1 MYNRNI
7 IIIISYFLNIIIA
20 QSFGQNKVQYQ
31 NFDWNY
37 IQTPH
42 FDIYYYENQK
52 FLAEFAADVAEE
64 SYEQISVHLR
74 WDLKKRVS
82 IMVYNSHNEFQQTN
96 VIRSYMREGVGGV
109 TELYKNRVVFPFE
122 GNYAQF
128 RHVIHHELVHALIND
143 MVYGGSMQH
152 VISSRTK
159 IRVPIWSNEGLA
171 EYLSSGWDTKAD
183 MVIRDIAVHER
194 MPSIKELNYFMAYKG
209 GQSLWK
215 FIAEKYGREKIGD
228 VFRSMKRTQ
237 NAEKGYERSLG
248 MNYEELTKQW
258 HKYLK
263 KEYWPDII
271 DRDPLED
278 MSEKITDHKKARN
291 FYNVS
296 PSISP
301 DGSMVAVLSDQM
313 GFFDILL
320 LDAITGKKIKK
331 LIKGNRSVDFEELK
345 WLQPGISWSPDSKKI
360 VLAAKAGK
368 SDALHIINVEDRK
381 NEKIQLEMNGVFS
394 AAWSPKGDQIAFIG
408 QVENSSDI
416 YIYNIDNKE
425 SVRITDDVF
434 SDSYPSW
441 NPSGTE
447 IIFVSDRGEFI
458 SNDFKGKMYD
468 HNFKQTDIYSI
479 NILNRKITRYTDT
492 DYNESHPIWS
502 NTEKS
507 IFYTS
512 DYNGVWN
519 LFKMNFEEDGSINEE
534 LNRNNQYYAITNVLT
549 GLQQPTISQNDEM
562 LIFAGY
568 SGIGWDLYSITNPHN
583 LKKEIIQ
590 PTNFILNN
598 DKEKETIADLRRHK
612 SNIKP
617 ESSNDYSNWIFA
629 DGYQHL
635 NTIIEPELSDK
646 IVSIDSSQVNGEYIS
661 KVYKTRFTL
670 DLVSGNV
677 QISNVFGTSGM
688 TYFSFSDILGDHQ
701 ISFGTEMVLTL
712 ENSDYFFQYAYLKN
726 RLDYYFVG
734 FQTANFFNVGMYS
747 LGRLRHYGFQTL
759 VSHPFSK
766 FQRFDYGI
774 SVHNI
779 NYSILNQIS
788 DPFGHIEYEEISE
801 SDYSVILPSISWV
814 YDNSIFGFTGPID
827 GFRKN
832 TTFTISPGGDNK
844 LKFQTIKSDLRKY
857 WRFGKD
863 YTFAFR
869 AFFGKS
875 LGLNKQKF
883 FLGGMPYLLAGG
895 GETNGDKDI
904 SLFREVLLDTSNA
917 SLIHDLY
924 FTEYAFPLRGARF
937 AERFGNNASLFNLEI
952 RFPFINYLA
961 LGFPLKI
968 LFGNIKGHAFMDIGA
983 AWDETREFDKATRYG
998 ENNSRWPGRYGDD
1011 ISGEFSPWITTIGL
1025 GTKINLGYFLLR
1037 IETAWDKNT
1046 NGYSKPQWYF
1056 SLGPDW

>member
-1 MYNRNI
+1 MCKYFLQI
-7 IIIISYFLNIIIA
+7 IIYLLSYANA

-42 FDIYYYENQK
+42 FDIYYYEDQK
-52 FLAEFAADVAEE
+52 FLAEFTADVAEE
-64 SYEQISVHLR
+64 SYEQISIHLR

-96 VIRSYMREGVGGV
+96 IVDAYMREGVGGV
-109 TELYKNRVVFPFE
+109 TELFKNRVVFPFE
-122 GNYAQF
+122 GNYEQF
-128 RHVIHHELVHALIND
+128 RHVIHHELVHAVIND

-183 MVIRDIAVHER
+183 MVLRDIAVHER
-194 MPSIKELNYFMAYKG
+194 MPSVKELNYFMAYKG

-228 VFRSMKRTQ
+228 IFRSMKRTQ
-237 NAEKGYERSLG
+237 NAEKGYERALG
-248 MNYEELTKQW
+248 MNYEDLTKQW

-263 KEYWPDII
+263 KEYWPDVK

-278 MSEKITDHKKARN
+278 MSEKITDHKKLRN

-301 DGSMVAVLSDQM
+301 DGSMVAVLSDEM
-313 GFFDILL
+313 GYFDILI
-320 LDAITGKKIKK
+320 LDAITGKRIKK

-360 VLAAKAGK
+360 VLASKAGK
-368 SDALHIINVEDRK
+368 SDALHIIDVETK
-381 NEKIQLEMNGVFS
+381 KSEKVELDMNGVFS
-394 AAWSPKGDQIAFIG
+394 AAWSPLGNQIAFIG
-408 QVENSSDI
+408 QTENSSDI
-416 YIYNIDNKE
+416 YIYNIDTKIID
-425 SVRITDDVF
+425 RITNDVF

-441 NPSGTE
+441 NPLGTE
-447 IIFVSDRGEFI
+447 ILFASDRGDYVSGDFTGVM
-458 SNDFKGKMYD
+458 NDHDYR
-468 HNFKQTDIYSI
+468 QTDIYSV
-479 NILNRKITRYTDT
+479 NILNNEITRHTNSN
-492 DYNESHPIWS
+492 YNESHPIWS
-502 NTEKS
+502 NTDQF
-507 IFYTS
+507 ILYTA

-519 LFKMNFEEDGSINEE
+519 LFKQSISSNLSEQFNQDNEI
-534 LNRNNQYYAITNVLT
+534 QIYPITNVLT
-549 GLQQPTISQNDEM
+549 GLQQPTISKNDGM

-568 SGIGWDLYSITNPHN
+568 SGIGWDLYSISNPLT
-583 LKKEIIQ
+583 LKEKRVN
-590 PTNFILNN
+590 PTNFIANN
-598 DKEKETIADLRRHK
+598 KIETESISDLRKHK
-612 SNIKP
+612 SNTSIK
-617 ESSNDYSNWIFA
+617 SSNDYSNWIFA
-629 DGYQHL
+629 EGFQHL
-635 NTIIEPELSDK
+635 NTSMEPDQADEL
-646 IVSIDSSQVNGEYIS
+646 ISIDSSKIDGEYVS
-661 KVYKTRFTL
+661 RNYKTKFTL

-688 TYFSFSDILGDHQ
+688 TYFSFSDILGDHK

-726 RLDYYFVG
+726 KLDYYIVA
-734 FQTANFFNVGMYS
+734 FQTANFFNVDYSS
-747 LGRLRHYGFQTL
+747 LGRLRHYGIQSL

-766 FQRFDYGI
+766 FQRMDYGVSI
-774 SVHNI
+774 HNI
-779 NYSILNQIS
+779 NYSILKQGY
-788 DPFGHIEYEEISE
+788 DEWAQIEYETVSE
-801 SDYSVILPSISWV
+801 SRYSAILPSVSWV
-814 YDNSIFGFTGPID
+814 YDNSVFGFTGPVD

-832 TTFTISPGGDNK
+832 STFTISPGGKDK
-844 LKFQTIKSDLRKY
+844 LTFQTIKSDMRKY

-863 YTFAFR
+863 YTFAVR

-875 LGLNKQKF
+875 LGENKQKF

-895 GETNGDKDI
+895 GETNGRDDI
-904 SLFREVLLDTSNA
+904 SLFREVLLDTANA

-937 AERFGNNASLFNLEI
+937 AERFGNTTSLFNLEV

-961 LGFPLKI
+961 LGFPLKVI
-968 LFGNIKGHAFMDIGA
+968 FGNIRGHAFMDIGA
-983 AWDETREFDKATRYG
+983 AWDEVGEFNNKNRYG
-998 ENNSRWPGRYGDD
+998 PNKSKWPERYGFNNTTD
-1011 ISGEFSPWITTIGL
+1011 FSPWVTTIGL